1 MYQPL
6 PGVAEAPNSTADKPS
21 WSDRASRCLTLTC
34 LVFVIVLG
42 LMAAGG
48 PVATKVTPR
57 RMPNVSPRPDH
68 SDINRLARWLIHEAD
83 WGVVSTLSRHLNG
96 APFGNV
102 VSYADGPRGNS
113 TGRLLF
119 YLTTLDATAYDAQAN
134 ASAML
139 TVSEAQLPGSC
150 RGLDAEDPPCA
161 KISILGE
168 LHRVPASEEGAARDL
183 LFPRHPAMQDW
194 PAGHEFHMY
203 ELFIQQIQLLAWYGG
218 PRQITPQD
226 YFGVQL

>member
-1 MYQPL
+1 MGSVEHLQRAHP
-6 PGVAEAPNSTADKPS
+6 PNPS
-21 WSDRASRCLTLTC
+21 ISLYR
-34 LVFVIVLG
+34 
-42 LMAAGG
+42 
-48 PVATKVTPR
+48 
-57 RMPNVSPRPDH
+57 
-68 SDINRLARWLIHEAD
+68 
-83 WGVVSTLSRHLNG
+83 
-96 APFGNV
+96 NV

-168 LHRVPASEEGAARDL
+168 LHRVPASEEGAARVRFLRSRASCCDQCLIL
-183 LFPRHPAMQDW
+183 L
-194 PAGHEFHMY
+194 
-203 ELFIQQIQLLAWYGG
+203 L
-218 PRQITPQD
+218 
-226 YFGVQL
+226 GVRE

>member
-1 MYQPL
+1 MGSVEHLQRAHP
-6 PGVAEAPNSTADKPS
+6 PNPS
-21 WSDRASRCLTLTC
+21 ISLHR
-34 LVFVIVLG
+34 
-42 LMAAGG
+42 
-48 PVATKVTPR
+48 
-57 RMPNVSPRPDH
+57 
-68 SDINRLARWLIHEAD
+68 
-83 WGVVSTLSRHLNG
+83 
-96 APFGNV
+96 NV

-168 LHRVPASEEGAARDL
+168 LHRVPASEEGAAR
-183 LFPRHPAMQDW
+183 
-194 PAGHEFHMY
+194 
-203 ELFIQQIQLLAWYGG
+203 LFIQQIQLLAWYGG

>member
-1 MYQPL
+1 MGSVEHLQRAHP
-6 PGVAEAPNSTADKPS
+6 PNPS
-21 WSDRASRCLTLTC
+21 ISLHR
-34 LVFVIVLG
+34 
-42 LMAAGG
+42 
-48 PVATKVTPR
+48 
-57 RMPNVSPRPDH
+57 
-68 SDINRLARWLIHEAD
+68 
-83 WGVVSTLSRHLNG
+83 
-96 APFGNV
+96 NV

-168 LHRVPASEEGAARDL
+168 LHRVPASEEGAARD
-183 LFPRHPAMQDW
+183 W